1 MARDNRGRAASSSR
15 HGSFRP
21 ACSRASSRASAAFTA
36 GASAPGQATGDNF
49 AKVRD
54 AGPDAMADRPR
65 REWSKEDEAS
75 DESFPASD
83 PPATY

>member
-1 MARDNRGRAASSSR
+1 MAMLKLAALAALGYAGWKYYEHSR
-15 HGSFRP
+15 NKSEP
-21 ACSRASSRASAAFTA
+21 AF
-36 GASAPGQATGDNF
+36 APGQATGENF

-54 AGPDAMADRPR
+54 AGPEAMADRPGR
-65 REWSKEDEAS
+65 DWSKADEAS

>member
-1 MARDNRGRAASSSR
+1 MAILKLAALAAL
-15 HGSFRP
+15 GYVGWK
-21 ACSRASSRASAAFTA
+21 AYEKAKGEGEAAFST
-36 GASAPGQATGDNF
+36 GQATGANF

-54 AGPDAMADRPR
+54 AGPEAMADPPK
-65 REWSKEDEAS
+65 REWTSADEAS

>member
-1 MARDNRGRAASSSR
+1 MALLRLAALGTLGYVAYKYYEKSKGSS
-15 HGSFRP
+15 P
-21 ACSRASSRASAAFTA
+21 AAFASGQDA
-36 GASAPGQATGDNF
+36 GENF

-54 AGPDAMADRPR
+54 AGPHAMADSPGGEWK
-65 REWSKEDEAS
+65 REDQMS